1 MPRMRGGL
9 LLALAL
15 LAGTGAPAAEL
26 TLELKAFNGADDVTQ
41 QTRMM
46 IHRAGDRTEP
56 VARLGGGARVL
67 SVALPA
73 GIYDVQAIR
82 EREGRV
88 VTIRWALRLVVM
100 PYPDEQG
107 RHLEVINFQNGY
119 GALEVRR
126 RDHGPPDVTV
136 YRSGDHAKPAV
147 QPVAG
152 AGYALFVLP
161 AGAYDIASRQAGAV
175 SWETT
180 FDVPLDRTR
189 LLVVP

>member
-1 MPRMRGGL
+1 MRGGL

-15 LAGTGAPAAEL
+15 VGGPGATAPPI
-26 TLELKAFNGADDVTQ
+26 TLELRAFNGGEDVTA

-46 IHRAGDRTEP
+46 VHRAGDRSEP
-56 VARLGGGARVL
+56 VARLGAGRRVL
-67 SVALPA
+67 SVELPA

-88 VTIRWALRLVVM
+88 VTIRWAQRLVVM
-100 PYPDEQG
+100 PYPDEDG

-119 GALEVRR
+119 GAIEVRR

-136 YRSGDHAKPAV
+136 YRSGDRSKPAA
-147 QPVAG
+147 QPVEG
-152 AGYALFVLP
+152 PGYRLFVLP
-161 AGAYDIASRQAGAV
+161 AGAYDIESRKAGNV
-175 SWETT
+175 SRETG

-189 LLVVP
+189 LWIVP